1 MAAMNDTALLNKVK
15 SALGITG
22 DYQDDTLNV
31 YIDDVKAYMKAAGVN
46 ELVINSAVSI
56 GAISRG
62 VADLW
67 NYGSGNAKFS
77 EYFMQRVTQL
87 VYTEPEGGGE

>member
-1 MAAMNDTALLNKVK
+1 MAAIDDTTLLTKVK

-22 DYQDDTLNV
+22 DYQNDTLNV

-67 NYGSGNAKFS
+67 NYGAGNAKFS
-77 EYFMQRVTQL
+77 EYFIQRVTQL